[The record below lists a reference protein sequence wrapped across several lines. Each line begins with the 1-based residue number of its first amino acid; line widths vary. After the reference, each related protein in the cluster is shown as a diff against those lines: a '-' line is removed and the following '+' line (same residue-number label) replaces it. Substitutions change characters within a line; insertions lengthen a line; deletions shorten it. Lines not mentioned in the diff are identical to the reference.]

1 MDFWKVIKEFLDF
14 ELFHFNQYPFKVV
27 NILLILLTIAFT
39 KLFLKG
45 IAKWLDVK
53 VKRKELD
60 VGNRYAILQITSY
73 VVWTIVIVLIMEGLG
88 INVTILVAG
97 SAALLVGIGL
107 GLQSV
112 FMDFISGIVLLIE
125 GDNKINDIIEFDGK
139 TGIIRKVGIR
149 TSEIVT
155 FNDTVLVVPNSKL
168 INNIVTNWSHTDKTA
183 RYMVEVGVSYD
194 SDPEKVRS
202 ILLHCVHQDHRVLKN
217 PAPLVRFADFGDSA
231 LIFQVFF
238 WTNDI
243 LNFENIRSDL
253 RFRVFEAFKREGI
266 HIPFPQRVLHIGN
279 TNASA
284 QDIKFEN

>member
-1 MDFWKVIKEFLDF
+1 MDFWKIIREFLNF
-14 ELFHFNQYPFKVV
+14 ELFYFNQYSFKVV
-27 NILLILLTIAFT
+27 NILLILLTVAFT

-53 VKRKELD
+53 VRRKELD
-60 VGNRYAILQITSY
+60 VGNRFAILQITSY

-139 TGIIRKVGIR
+139 MGIIKKVGIR
-149 TSEIVT
+149 TSEIIT

-183 RYMVEVGVSYD
+183 RYMVQVGVSYD
-194 SDPEKVRS
+194 SNPEKVRS
-202 ILLHCVHQDHRVLKN
+202 ILLDCVHQDTRILKS
-217 PAPLVRFADFGDSA
+217 PAPLVRLADFGDSA
-231 LIFQVFF
+231 LIFHIFF
-238 WTNDI
+238 WTNDL
-243 LNFENIRSDL
+243 LNYENIRSDL
-253 RFRVFEAFKREGI
+253 RFRIFEAFKREGI
-266 HIPFPQRVLHIGN
+266 HIPFPQRVLHIANDN
-279 TNASA
+279 TTSHDFRVNH
-284 QDIKFEN
+284 